1 VKYSPRQILDLL
13 RTPAGRSIVAYGV
26 HYRAW
31 PLVAAAARLHRRRL
45 GARTRFVAVV
55 GSFGKTTTARAV
67 RAALALDPDAH
78 HSANSWTHLARAV
91 LRVRSG
97 TRHAVLEAGI
107 NGPGQMVH
115 YAALIRPDV
124 TVVTSIGSEHNR
136 SLRTLA
142 DTRHEKAEMVRALPA
157 HGIAVLNGDD
167 PNVLWMRTQTA
178 ARVVTFGLGSE
189 NDVVGSDV
197 RLDWPHGTRL
207 TVTVHGERREL
218 RSRLLG
224 EKMAGALLA
233 AVAVGVAEG
242 RALDDVLHDVAA
254 VAPTPGRLHPV
265 PLASGA
271 WLLRDDYKSGLETIE
286 AALDVLEQIPAA
298 RKFVV
303 LGEVAEPVG
312 PQGAIYRA
320 LGARLARFATGV
332 LATGWH
338 RRPLASGARRA
349 GLSADVIHAAGP
361 SILDAVAQLRE
372 QLAPGD
378 VVLLKGRDDERIERV
393 ALALTGR
400 DVRCA
405 LRRCEAKVRCDLCP
419 MLERGWPGADDA
431 RTSVLHDDEDDAS
444 S

>member
-1 VKYSPRQILDLL
+1 MKYSPRQILDLL
-13 RTPAGRSIVAYGV
+13 RTPAGRTVVAYGV
-26 HYRAW
+26 RFRAW
-31 PLVAAAARLHRRRL
+31 PLFAAAARLHRRRL
-45 GARTRFVAVV
+45 GERTRFVAVV

-67 RAALALDPDAH
+67 RAALGLDPDAH
-78 HSANSWTHLARAV
+78 ATANSWSYLAGAV
-91 LRVRSG
+91 LAVRPG
-97 TRHAVLEAGI
+97 ARHAVLEAGI
-107 NGPGQMVH
+107 SGPGQMVR

-136 SLRTLA
+136 SLRTLEG
-142 DTRHEKAEMVRALPA
+142 TRHEKAEMVRALPA

-178 ARVVTFGLGSE
+178 ARVVTFGFAAD

-197 RLDWPHGTRL
+197 RLDWPHGMRL
-207 TVTVHGERREL
+207 TVTVHGERHEL

-224 EKMAGALLA
+224 DKMAGALLA
-233 AVAVGVAEG
+233 AIAVGVAEG
-242 RALDDVLHDVAA
+242 RALDDVLRDVAA
-254 VAPTPGRLHPV
+254 VAPTPGRLQPV
-265 PLASGA
+265 LLANGA

-286 AALDVLEQIPAA
+286 AALDVLEQIPVA

-349 GLSADVIHAAGP
+349 GLSRDVIQATAHTIP
-361 SILDAVAQLRE
+361 TAVAQLRE

-378 VVLLKGRDDERIERV
+378 VVLLKGREDERIERV

-405 LRRCEAKVRCDLCP
+405 LRRCDAKVRCHLCP
-419 MLERGWPGADDA
+419 MLERGWAGTDDA
-431 RTSVLHDDEDDAS
+431 RTSVLRDDEDDES
-444 S
+444 

>member
-1 VKYSPRQILDLL
+1 VKYSPRQIVDLL
-13 RTPAGRSIVAYGV
+13 RTPVGRTIVAYGV
-26 HYRAW
+26 RYRAW
-31 PLVAAAARLHRRRL
+31 PLYAAAARLHRRRL
-45 GARTRFVAVV
+45 GDRTRVVAVV

-67 RAALALDPDAH
+67 RAALGLDPDLH
-78 HSANSWTHLARAV
+78 HAANSWSYLASAV
-91 LRVRSG
+91 LRVRPG
-97 TRHAVLEAGI
+97 TRHAVFEAGI
-107 NGPGQMVH
+107 NGPGQMVR
-115 YAALIRPDV
+115 YAALLRPHV

-136 SLRTLA
+136 SLRTLE

-157 HGIAVLNGDD
+157 QGIAVLNGDD

-178 ARVVTFGLGSE
+178 ARVVTFGFGAD

-197 RLDWPHGTRL
+197 RLDWPHGMRL
-207 TVTVHGERREL
+207 TVSVRGERREL

-224 EKMAGALLA
+224 EKMAGALVA

-242 RALDDVLHDVAA
+242 RALDDVLRDVAA
-254 VAPTPGRLHPV
+254 VAPTPGRLQPV
-265 PLASGA
+265 PLANGA

-349 GLSADVIHAAGP
+349 GLSAGVIHPAEL
-361 SILDAVAQLRE
+361 SILAAAAQLRE

-378 VVLLKGRDDERIERV
+378 VVLLKGREDERIERV

-405 LRRCEAKVRCDLCP
+405 LQRCDAKVRCHLCP
-419 MLERGWPGADDA
+419 MLERGWPDA
-431 RTSVLHDDEDDAS
+431 EDTRTSVLRDDEDDPS